1 MTILGLEGTKIYKIQ
16 NNLNLESLKT
26 LVINDDIF
34 GNIDTVT
41 DTDTNKLIIEKYIE
55 LYIKHTT
62 NKTNYFDE
70 AYFTELKTNVNLI
83 NNRLLID
90 TENIN
95 EIDMTFFANKKIIEY
110 IFLSNFLSNVYESKA
125 KQAQDYKNPN
135 VGKITVKL
143 RTVNSDIDTNDY
155 ISTYNYFKGRE
166 KKHSFIPINFRFQNA
181 YSRSNL
187 NSILDVEIDDDF
199 EDSSEKKDEY
209 KATFGRMLN
218 KIDFKGKFL
227 DLDSNLD
234 YYKLLLL
241 SYKYNLYSVL
251 INYNIIQLYYAHI
264 KFKSGNSSSDIIK
277 YSEIHDILKQFNNVF
292 KTNEYKFQQLD
303 IIMNSVDKL
312 EYKAESEKIQIAKD
326 QMNRLNEINNTIT
339 KSRDNVN
346 KNKEKLIT
354 EKRDYN
360 YNKYKI
366 IIISIIL
373 LITFASYII
382 SINYYSLETSKF
394 LSLIVFVI
402 VLTVLLFNYLI
413 IKTTEHFEESDI
425 VVTDETITSTSS
437 SGIISYEEIEENI
450 RKLFELKDQS
460 NLDIQEYGTTNYGVS
475 LDIYNDAKSDPFQ
488 SLIQDSNLDDN
499 IKNAVD
505 SLLDKTQK
513 FKNVFKSLNELIQK
527 ADSEK
532 IALELKQAD
541 ISANL
546 NTIETLLANSNADI
560 QTLTDLYSRRNSYIE
575 ELEANNTLLEGI
587 LKKKIEL
594 KENLS
599 DEHNKIKEENETLLN
614 DIGDLVNKKSGNI
627 DELERLDVIRL
638 NLIANIE
645 TYDKEIEKLNE
656 MIDIEIPKLSIL
668 KGEIAIKKEEYNKT
682 SLELV
687 DKMEEIAELESKIG
701 NNSLT
706 IQIIAKKIIDEKE
719 RLQKEADDSKIEADA
734 AKLEAELAKEE
745 LEKKI
750 AELEYQIEN
759 APIPRTY
766 DIYFDLNSNI
776 IDNSIKKVN
785 FKNQIITDLTLLLTI
800 TSNRFLIQNI
810 LLDEETSSK
819 VKLTLIFYPSRTT
832 GIEAIES
839 NELISTLQLYFESGD
854 SNKLTKITNTT
865 YLKFITKIIMF
876 TKTGEPDEEISFS
889 LNDNQKYGD
898 VINNIKRY
906 LISNKNM
913 LDGIKEIIS
922 RLELIETSPNTYY
935 NEINPGIEKEV
946 IKYTDIESQIDY
958 NKNIFNS
965 QINTLK
971 HDNIDSFYIYKYISY
986 ITLLLSAL
994 FICYSY
1000 LNNYSL
1006 LIYIIFSII
1015 FVIILFYLFLDIFK
1029 NVRRKPKN
1037 KYWEK
1042 PKYN

>member
-1 MTILGLEGTKIYKIQ
+1 MTILEGLEGTKIYKIQ
-16 NNLNLESLKT
+16 NYLNLESLKT

-166 KKHSFIPINFRFQNA
+166 KQHSFIPINFRFQNA
-181 YSRSNL
+181 YRGNNY
-187 NSILDVEIDDDF
+187 NSILADNISEEF

-413 IKTTEHFEESDI
+413 IKTTEHFEESEP

-450 RKLFELKDQS
+450 RKLLELKDQS
-460 NLDIQEYGTTNYGVS
+460 NLDIQAYGTTNYGVS
-475 LDIYNDAKSDPFQ
+475 LNIYNDATSDPFQ
-488 SLIQDSNLDDN
+488 SLIEDSNLDDN
-499 IKNAVD
+499 IKNAAEATSNKTYQFKQVFD
-505 SLLDKTQK
+505 NLNSL
-513 FKNVFKSLNELIQK
+513 I
-527 ADSEK
+527 ADAESEK

-546 NTIETLLANSNADI
+546 TTIETLLANSNTDI
-560 QTLTDLYSRRNSYIE
+560 TSLNELYNQRNSYIE

-587 LKKKIEL
+587 LEKKIEL

-599 DEHNKIKEENETLLN
+599 DEHNNIKEENETLLN

-645 TYDKEIEKLNE
+645 TYDKEIGKLNE
-656 MIDIEIPKLSIL
+656 MIEIERPKLKIL
-668 KGEIAIKKEEYNKT
+668 KGEIESKKEEYNKT

-766 DIYFDLNSNI
+766 ELYFDLNSNI
-776 IDNSIKKVN
+776 IDNQIKKEN

-810 LLDEETSSK
+810 LPDEEK

-832 GIEAIES
+832 GIEAIKS
-839 NELISTLQLYFESGD
+839 DILIDTLQVYFASENT
-854 SNKLTKITNTT
+854 NKFAKLINTT
-865 YLKFITKIIMF
+865 YLKFITKIIML
-876 TKTGEPDEEISFS
+876 TQTGEPDKEEFF
-889 LNDNQKYGD
+889 LLDDQQNLMHVTGN
-898 VINNIKRY
+898 INRLLSN
-906 LISNKNM
+906 NKNM

>member
-1 MTILGLEGTKIYKIQ
+1 MTILAGLEGTKIYKIE
-16 NNLNLESLKT
+16 NNLNLESLET
-26 LVINDDIF
+26 LVNNDNIF
-34 GNIDTVT
+34 GYIDTLT
-41 DTDTNKLIIEKYIE
+41 DTDTNKLIIDKYIE

-135 VGKITVKL
+135 VGNITVKL
-143 RTVNSDIDTNDY
+143 RTVNSDIDNNDY
-155 ISTYNYFKGRE
+155 ISIYNYFKGRE
-166 KKHSFIPINFRFQNA
+166 KQHSFIPINFRFEKA
-181 YSRSNL
+181 YSRNNS
-187 NSILDVEIDDDF
+187 NSILDVSISEEF
-199 EDSSEKKDEY
+199 EDSPEKKDEY
-209 KATFGRMLN
+209 KATFREILN

-366 IIISIIL
+366 IIISVIL

-437 SGIISYEEIEENI
+437 SGIISYEEIQENI
-450 RKLFELKDQS
+450 TNLLALKEQS
-460 NLDIQEYGTTNYGVS
+460 NLDIQAYGTTNYGVS
-475 LDIYNDAKSDPFQ
+475 LNIYNDATSDPFQ
-488 SLIQDSNLDDN
+488 SLIEDSNLDDN
-499 IKNAVD
+499 INIKTAAEDTANKT
-505 SLLDKTQK
+505 LL
-513 FKNVFKSLNELIQK
+513 FKNIFRDLNDLI
-527 ADSEK
+527 ADANSK
-532 IALELKQAD
+532 KTALEGRQRD
-541 ISANL
+541 IENHLS
-546 NTIETLLANSNADI
+546 TISELLETSNADI
-560 QTLTDLYSRRNSYIE
+560 KTLNELYSQRNTYIE
-575 ELEANNTLLEGI
+575 ELDKNSELLVGIYDEKVELEKTLR
-587 LKKKIEL
+587 
-594 KENLS
+594 

-614 DIGDLVNKKSGNI
+614 DISDLVDEESGNI
-627 DELERLDVIRL
+627 DERERLDAIRL

-645 TYDKEIEKLNE
+645 TYNEEIGKLNE
-656 MIDIEIPKLSIL
+656 MIEIEEPKLRIL
-668 KGEIAIKKEEYNKT
+668 KGEITMKKQEYNKT
-682 SLELV
+682 SRELL
-687 DKMEEIAELESKIG
+687 DKMDEIAELQSKID
-701 NNSLT
+701 NNSLP
-706 IQIIAKKIIDEKE
+706 IQRIAKKIIDEKE
-719 RLQKEADDSKIEADA
+719 RLQREADDSKIEADA

-766 DIYFDLNSNI
+766 ELYFDLNSNI
-776 IDNSIKKVN
+776 IDNQIKKEN

-810 LLDEETSSK
+810 LPDEEK
-819 VKLTLIFYPSRTT
+819 VKLTLIFYPARTT
-832 GIEAIES
+832 GLDAIKS
-839 NELISTLQLYFESGD
+839 DILIDTLQPYFAD
-854 SNKLTKITNTT
+854 NSNKLAKLINTT
-865 YLKFITKIIMF
+865 YLKFITKIIML
-876 TKTGEPDEEISFS
+876 TQTGDPDKEGHFS
-889 LNDNQKYGD
+889 LNDDQKYGD
-898 VINNIKRY
+898 VIGNINRLLSNNK
-906 LISNKNM
+906 KM
-913 LDGIKEIIS
+913 LDGIKELIS

-946 IKYTDIESQIDY
+946 IKYTDIESQINY

>member
-1 MTILGLEGTKIYKIQ
+1 MTILGLEDTKIYKIQ

-125 KQAQDYKNPN
+125 KQALDYKNPN
-135 VGKITVKL
+135 VGKITVKI
-143 RTVNSDIDTNDY
+143 RTVNSDIDNNDY

-181 YSRSNL
+181 YRGNNY
-187 NSILDVEIDDDF
+187 NSILADNISEEF
-199 EDSSEKKDEY
+199 EDSRENKERY
-209 KATFGRMLN
+209 KSTFERLLN

-264 KFKSGNSSSDIIK
+264 KFNSRDSSLDIIK
-277 YSEIHDILKQFNNVF
+277 YSEIYYILQQFNNVF

-312 EYKAESEKIQIAKD
+312 EYKAESEKIQIAKE
-326 QMNRLNEINNTIT
+326 QMNKLDEINNTIT

-346 KNKEKLIT
+346 KNKEILIT

-366 IIISIIL
+366 IIISVIL

-413 IKTTEHFEESDI
+413 IKTTEHFEESEP

-437 SGIISYEEIEENI
+437 SGIISYEELQQNI
-450 RKLFELKDQS
+450 NNLFELKEQS
-460 NLDIQEYGTTNYGVS
+460 NLDIRAQDTKDYGEREN
-475 LDIYNDAKSDPFQ
+475 IYVNATSDPFQ

-499 IKNAVD
+499 IKTAAEATSNKTYQFKQVFD
-505 SLLDKTQK
+505 NLNSL
-513 FKNVFKSLNELIQK
+513 I
-527 ADSEK
+527 ADAEREK
-532 IALELKQAD
+532 INLEDRRRTISGNLKSIDALL
-541 ISANL
+541 
-546 NTIETLLANSNADI
+546 TTSNADI
-560 QTLTDLYSRRNSYIE
+560 QTLTDLYSRRKTYIDDLVE
-575 ELEANNTLLEGI
+575 TNRLLEGI
-587 LKKKIEL
+587 LDEKIDLKKRLI
-594 KENLS
+594 
-599 DEHNKIKEENETLLN
+599 DEHDKIIKDNANLLN
-614 DIGDLVNKKSGNI
+614 EISDLEEEESGNKYEQ
-627 DELERLDVIRL
+627 DRLDGIRL

-645 TYDKEIEKLNE
+645 TYNEEIGKLNE
-656 MIDIEIPKLSIL
+656 MIEIERPKLKIL
-668 KGEIAIKKEEYNKT
+668 KGEIESKKEEYNKT

-750 AELEYQIEN
+750 AELEYQIKN

-766 DIYFDLNSNI
+766 ELYFDLNSNI
-776 IDNSIKKVN
+776 IDNQIKKEN

-810 LLDEETSSK
+810 LPDEEK

-832 GIEAIES
+832 GIEAIKS
-839 NELISTLQLYFESGD
+839 DILIDTLQDYFASENT
-854 SNKLTKITNTT
+854 NKFAKLINTT
-865 YLKFITKIIMF
+865 YLKFITKIIML
-876 TKTGEPDEEISFS
+876 TKTGEPDKERRFI
-889 LNDNQKYGD
+889 LDDQQNLMHVTGN
-898 VINNIKRY
+898 INRLLSN
-906 LISNKNM
+906 NKNM
-913 LDGIKEIIS
+913 LDGIKEIIL

-1029 NVRRKPKN
+1029 NVRRKHGN
-1037 KYWEK
+1037 KYWKK

>member
-125 KQAQDYKNPN
+125 KQALDYKNPN
-135 VGKITVKL
+135 VGKITVKI
-143 RTVNSDIDTNDY
+143 RTVNSDIDNNDY

-166 KKHSFIPINFRFQNA
+166 KKHSFIPINFEFQNA
-181 YSRSNL
+181 YRGNNY
-187 NSILDVEIDDDF
+187 NSILADNISEEF
-199 EDSSEKKDEY
+199 EDSRENKERY
-209 KATFGRMLN
+209 KSTFERLLN

-264 KFKSGNSSSDIIK
+264 KFNSRDSSLDIIK
-277 YSEIHDILKQFNNVF
+277 YSEIYYILQQFNNVF

-312 EYKAESEKIQIAKD
+312 EYKAESEKIQIAKE
-326 QMNRLNEINNTIT
+326 QMNKLDEINNTIT

-346 KNKEKLIT
+346 KNKEILIT

-366 IIISIIL
+366 IIISVIL

-413 IKTTEHFEESDI
+413 IKTTEHFEESEP

-437 SGIISYEEIEENI
+437 SGIISYEELQQNI
-450 RKLFELKDQS
+450 NNLFELKEQS
-460 NLDIQEYGTTNYGVS
+460 NLDIRAYQDTKDYGEREN
-475 LDIYNDAKSDPFQ
+475 IYVNATSDPFQ

-499 IKNAVD
+499 IKTAAEATSNKTYQFKQVFD
-505 SLLDKTQK
+505 NLNSL
-513 FKNVFKSLNELIQK
+513 I
-527 ADSEK
+527 ADAEREK
-532 IALELKQAD
+532 INLEDRRRTISGNLKSIDALL
-541 ISANL
+541 
-546 NTIETLLANSNADI
+546 TTSNADI
-560 QTLTDLYSRRNSYIE
+560 QTLTDLYSRRKTYIDDLVE
-575 ELEANNTLLEGI
+575 TNRLLEGI
-587 LKKKIEL
+587 LDEKIDLKKRLI
-594 KENLS
+594 
-599 DEHNKIKEENETLLN
+599 DEHDKIIKDNANLLN
-614 DIGDLVNKKSGNI
+614 EISDLEEEESGNKYEQ
-627 DELERLDVIRL
+627 DRLDGIRL

-645 TYDKEIEKLNE
+645 TYNEEIGKLNE
-656 MIDIEIPKLSIL
+656 MIEIERPKLKIL
-668 KGEIAIKKEEYNKT
+668 KGEIESKKEEYNKT

-734 AKLEAELAKEE
+734 AKLGAELAKEE

-766 DIYFDLNSNI
+766 ELYFDLNSNI
-776 IDNSIKKVN
+776 IDNQIKKEN

-810 LLDEETSSK
+810 LPDEEK

-832 GIEAIES
+832 GIEAIKS
-839 NELISTLQLYFESGD
+839 DILIDTLQVYFASENT
-854 SNKLTKITNTT
+854 NKFAKLINTT
-865 YLKFITKIIMF
+865 YLKFITKIIML
-876 TKTGEPDEEISFS
+876 TQTGEPDKEGSFI
-889 LNDNQKYGD
+889 LDDQQNLMHVTGN
-898 VINNIKRY
+898 INRLLSN
-906 LISNKNM
+906 NKNM